1 MRRRNFVVFFVLEI
15 LSVVFALYLFRTM
28 SDPRVAGVVAGAGFF
43 TAGIVIVIW
52 TWRWVEKWTLP
63 TFWLAHIH
71 IWLVTLP
78 IILVRLA
85 NWEES
90 FPELQFFGFSGTT
103 FHRISEILF
112 TLLIVAT
119 VIDWLRCFW
128 RKDSKDGSPQ
138 VNA

>member
-1 MRRRNFVVFFVLEI
+1 MRRRTFVLFFILEI
-15 LSVVFALYLFRTM
+15 LSILFAMYLFRTM

-43 TAGIVIVIW
+43 TAGMVIIVW

-78 IILVRLA
+78 ILLVRLA
-85 NWEES
+85 NWEEP
-90 FPELQFFGFSGTT
+90 FPSLTFFGMSGTT
-103 FHRISEILF
+103 FHRTSELVF

-119 VIDWLRCFW
+119 VVDWLRCFL
-128 RKDSKDGSPQ
+128 RKKTKGSSSQ
-138 VNA
+138 EIA